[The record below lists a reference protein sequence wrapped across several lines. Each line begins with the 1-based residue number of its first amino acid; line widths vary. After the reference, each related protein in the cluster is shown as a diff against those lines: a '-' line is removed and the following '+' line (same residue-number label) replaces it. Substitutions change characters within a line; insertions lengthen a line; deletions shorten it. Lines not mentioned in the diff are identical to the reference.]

1 MGEGW
6 LCNIDGCISSSAG
19 DAKLLESHKAE
30 IMAAFLCEYES
41 NDIERNESIQD
52 MVELTI
58 IFRLRSYTK
67 TLATFGREK
76 KDKMSTTIRPKISEK
91 NKYYI
96 DKHRYYELKHF
107 CLQYPLWEKQYN
119 ELSDFTK
126 ISDLKKNSQT
136 NKITDYTAETVE
148 KRLYYRERMDM
159 VNKAANDAD
168 IELASYI
175 FKAVTQGL
183 SYEALRLQM
192 NMPCSRDIYYDRYRR
207 FFYLLS
213 KYRR

>member
-1 MGEGW
+1 MEKQNINQKEPMNEVKFADGSVPVAVAARVYGKEAHWVRAGIIVGW
-6 LCNIDGCISSSAG
+6 LPIGTATRKG
-19 DAKLLESHKAE
+19 QVVK
-30 IMAAFLCEYES
+30 
-41 NDIERNESIQD
+41 
-52 MVELTI
+52 TI
-58 IFRLRSYTK
+58 KEMDSRY
-67 TLATFGREK
+67 GR
-76 KDKMSTTIRPKISEK
+76 I
-91 NKYYI
+91 N

-119 ELSDFTK
+119 ELMNITK
-126 ISDLKKNSQT
+126 ISDLKKSSRT

-148 KRLYYRERMDM
+148 KRLYYRERMDV
-159 VNKAANDAD
+159 VNKATQDAD
-168 IELASYI
+168 TELASYI